1 MSLWHRRHY
10 RKDLLASY
18 EREEKDADN
27 AADALEELDG
37 GDWGVLPGWGASD
50 VVADDVDDD
59 MEEDS

>member
-1 MSLWHRRHY
+1 M
-10 RKDLLASY
+10 LASY

>member
-37 GDWGVLPGWGASD
+37 GDWGVLPGWCASD